1 MKLKI
6 QKFNFN
12 NFINNCFFY
21 VKNINLD
28 YLSKIVKIIK
38 HNIKELFLIIN
49 QIILII
55 YK

>member
-12 NFINNCFFY
+12 NFINNFFFY
-21 VKNINLD
+21 FKNINLD

-38 HNIKELFLIIN
+38 YNIKELFLIIN